1 MSLPVSLALFYSV
14 KIKLAN
20 KLSALK
26 RQITDP
32 KSQISSNAS
41 NTKHETVPVTQGQ
54 PDWFFFRPMKFIWN
68 LFFEI
73 CDFLTTYFSK

>member
-1 MSLPVSLALFYSV
+1 MSLPVSLALFYSF

-54 PDWFFFRPMKFIWN
+54 PDWIFFSPN
-68 LFFEI
+68 EI
-73 CDFLTTYFSK
+73 YLEFVF